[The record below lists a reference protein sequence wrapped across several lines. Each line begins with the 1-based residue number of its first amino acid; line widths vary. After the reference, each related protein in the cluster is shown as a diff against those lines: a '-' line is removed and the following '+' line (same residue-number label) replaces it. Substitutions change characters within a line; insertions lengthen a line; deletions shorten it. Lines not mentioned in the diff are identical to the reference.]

1 MELKSFYTVRFS
13 DCDPFQHLNNARYL
27 DYMINARED
36 HLKEFHGLDL
46 AEFAKQGI
54 GWVVSSHE
62 IQYIKP
68 ARYNEG
74 ICIHS
79 RLLEASENHLLV
91 EVRMMDMKESHNKA
105 VLWTRF
111 SPVSIVTGK
120 RIPHPDEFYAFTQK
134 YCSQLP
140 KEPSRSGLPILFLPK
155 KRHNTTCLR

>member
-1 MELKSFYTVRFS
+1 MELKSFYTVRFT

-120 RIPHPDEFYAFTQK
+120 RIPHPDDFYAFTQK
-134 YCSQLP
+134 VLQP
-140 KEPSRSGLPILFLPK
+140 VTEGTIKERVANIILAQK
-155 KRHNTTCLR
+155 AA

>member
-46 AEFAKQGI
+46 AEYAKQGI
-54 GWVVSSHE
+54 GWVVSGHE
-62 IQYIKP
+62 IQYLKP

-79 RLLEASENHLLV
+79 RLMEASENHLLV

-105 VLWTRF
+105 VLWTKF
-111 SPVSIVTGK
+111 APISLTTGK
-120 RIPHPDEFYAFTQK
+120 RISHTEDFYTFAQSVLQPLVANTIK
-134 YCSQLP
+134 ERVTELQLQ
-140 KEPSRSGLPILFLPK
+140 
-155 KRHNTTCLR
+155 

>member
-46 AEFAKQGI
+46 AEFSKQGI
-54 GWVVSSHE
+54 GWVVSGHE
-62 IQYIKP
+62 IQYLKP
-68 ARYNEG
+68 ACYNEG

-91 EVRMMDMKESHNKA
+91 EVRMMDMKESHTKA

-111 SPVSIVTGK
+111 SPISIVTGK
-120 RIPHPDEFYAFTQK
+120 RIPHPNEFYSFAQSVLQPVTETSIK
-134 YCSQLP
+134 ERVTNLVAP
-140 KEPSRSGLPILFLPK
+140 KVA
-155 KRHNTTCLR
+155 